1 MPRLRHL
8 EVQNFRCIKNF
19 TWTPRPALNCLVGP
33 GDVGKSTVL
42 DAIDL
47 CLGARRAITFT
58 DADFHGLDETQPIR
72 IAATVGELPDVLLDI
87 EGYGSFLRGFDP
99 ASAVIVDEPAMGHET
114 VLTVV
119 LTVDRTLEPTWSL
132 FSMRAAAAEMER
144 GLAWG
149 QRVRLAPVRLGP
161 GAGHHFGWR
170 QGSLLSRLTR
180 DLPSAS
186 PALAEAARQAR
197 RAFGENTES
206 QLGTTLT
213 DVSALAARL
222 GIKVGGGLKAML
234 DADSVSL
241 GRGTVSLHASDGVPL
256 HSLGAGSTRLLS
268 AGLQQMLVGE
278 NSIVIADEIEHGLEP
293 YRVCRLLDELGAKQA
308 DPKSQVFLSTHS
320 PVVIRELSGDSLFV
334 MRQTTPHHHV
344 IHVGTTSTVQ
354 GAVRTFPEALLARA
368 VVVCEGA
375 TEVGLLRGLD
385 QYDADCGETTLA
397 ASGVVYV
404 DGNGHSKLG
413 GRARAFQRLG
423 FATAILRDCD
433 RPDAPQ
439 DEEAFVTAG
448 GHVFKWTTARATEDE
463 LFAELPDDAVLSLIE
478 ASVDRIGEPTVNDQI
493 KTASR
498 NALDLARCRSEVTP
512 AVRSAL
518 GLASRSDKAP
528 WFKSIGDMEYVARTC
543 IGPALPLAGASL
555 RATLEAIRAWA
566 RGAAG

>member
-8 EVQNFRCIKNF
+8 KIENFRCIREFSWAPN
-19 TWTPRPALNCLVGP
+19 PGLNCLVGP

-47 CLGARRAITFT
+47 CLGARRALTFT
-58 DADFHGLDETQPIR
+58 DADFHVLDETKPIR
-72 IAATVGELPDVLLDI
+72 IAATVGELPDALLDI
-87 EGYGSFLRGFDP
+87 EHYGSFLRGFDP
-99 ASAVIVDEPAMGHET
+99 DNAVIVDEPGVGHET
-114 VLTVV
+114 VLTLV
-119 LTVDRTLEPTWSL
+119 LTVDRTLDPTWSL

-149 QRVRLAPVRLGP
+149 QRVRLAPIRLGP
-161 GAGHHFGWR
+161 GAGHHFSWR
-170 QGSLLSRLTR
+170 HGSLLSRLTK

-197 RAFGENTES
+197 RVFGEDTAS

-213 DVSALAARL
+213 DVSALATRL
-222 GIKVGGGLKAML
+222 GIKIGGDLKAML

-241 GRGTVSLHASDGVPL
+241 GRGTVSLHANNGVPL

-268 AGLQQMLVGE
+268 AGLQQMLAGD

-308 DPKSQVFLSTHS
+308 EPKSQVFLSTHS
-320 PVVIRELSGDSLFV
+320 PVVIRELSGDSLYV
-334 MRQTTPHHHV
+334 MRQDTHHRV
-344 IHVGTTSTVQ
+344 IHVGTASSVQ
-354 GAVRTFPEALLARA
+354 GAVRAFPEALLARA
-368 VVVCEGA
+368 IIVCEGA
-375 TEVGLLRGLD
+375 TEVGLMRGLD
-385 QYDADCGETTLA
+385 QHDADFGRATLA
-397 ASGVVYV
+397 TIGIVYV
-404 DGNGHSKLG
+404 DGNGHNKLG

-433 RPDAPQ
+433 RADDPQ
-439 DEEAFVTAG
+439 DEEAFVDG
-448 GHVFKWTTARATEDE
+448 GGRVFKWTTGRATEDE
-463 LFAELPDDAVLSLIE
+463 LFAELTADAVHSMIE
-478 ASVDRIGEPTVNDQI
+478 DAVDRVGEPTVNDQI

-512 AVRSAL
+512 VVRTAL

-528 WFKSIGDMEYVARTC
+528 WFKRVGDMEYVARKV
-543 IGPALPLAGASL
+543 IGPALPTAGASL
-555 RATLEAIRAWA
+555 RVTVEAIRAWA
-566 RGAAG
+566 RSATG